1 MNKYFITGIGTNV
14 GKTIVS
20 AILTE
25 ALKADYWKPVQ
36 SGVADGTDK
45 GLVSSLITN
54 TTSVCHNESYS
65 FQEPASPHLAASL
78 ENQKIKLEQMH
89 LPDTQN
95 DLIIEG
101 AGGILVPLNDSNYV
115 IDLAQ
120 EFEADVILVCR
131 NYLGCINHS
140 LLSIDYLVKNNFPV
154 KGLVLVGNFDK
165 AVKLA
170 ITNYSELPVLA
181 EIPEMSEISKE
192 TILNQA
198 QKINLSLFQD

>member
-1 MNKYFITGIGTNV
+1 MNKYFITGIGTDV

-45 GLVSSLITN
+45 SLVSSLITN

-120 EFEADVILVCR
+120 EFEADVIFVCR

-154 KGLVLVGNFDK
+154 KGIVLVGNFDK

-198 QKINLSLFQD
+198 QKINVSLFQD

>member
-1 MNKYFITGIGTNV
+1 MNKYFITGIGTDV

-45 GLVSSLITN
+45 SLVSSLITN

-154 KGLVLVGNFDK
+154 KGIVLVGNFDK

-192 TILNQA
+192 SILNQA
-198 QKINLSLFQD
+198 QKINVSLFQD

>member
-1 MNKYFITGIGTNV
+1 MNKYFITGIGTDV

-45 GLVSSLITN
+45 SLVSSLITN

-154 KGLVLVGNFDK
+154 KGIVLVGNFDK

-198 QKINLSLFQD
+198 QKINVSLFQD

>member
-36 SGVADGTDK
+36 SGVAEGTDK

-54 TTSVCHNESYS
+54 TTSVCHNESYC

-192 TILNQA
+192 SILNQA

>member
-1 MNKYFITGIGTNV
+1 MNKYFITGIGTDV

-36 SGVADGTDK
+36 SGVADGTDR

-154 KGLVLVGNFDK
+154 KGIVLVGNFDK

-181 EIPEMSEISKE
+181 EIPEMSEISRE

-198 QKINLSLFQD
+198 QKINVSLFQD

>member
-36 SGVADGTDK
+36 SGVAEGTDK

-54 TTSVCHNESYS
+54 TTSVCHNESYC
-65 FQEPASPHLAASL
+65 FHEPASPHLAASL

-154 KGLVLVGNFDK
+154 KGIVLVGNFDK

>member
-45 GLVSSLITN
+45 DLVSSLITN

-154 KGLVLVGNFDK
+154 KGLVMVGNFDK

>member
-1 MNKYFITGIGTNV
+1 MNKYFITGIGTDV

-45 GLVSSLITN
+45 SLVSSLITN

-65 FQEPASPHLAASL
+65 YQEPASPHLAASL

-154 KGLVLVGNFDK
+154 KGIVLVGNFDK

-198 QKINLSLFQD
+198 QKINVSLFQD

>member
-36 SGVADGTDK
+36 SGVAEGTDK
-45 GLVSSLITN
+45 GLVSSLLTN
-54 TTSVCHNESYS
+54 AASVCHNESYC

-154 KGLVLVGNFDK
+154 KGIVLVGNFDK

>member
-1 MNKYFITGIGTNV
+1 MNKYFITGIGTDV

-45 GLVSSLITN
+45 SLVSSLITN

-78 ENQKIKLEQMH
+78 ENQKIKLEQMQ

-154 KGLVLVGNFDK
+154 KGIVLVGNFDK

-198 QKINLSLFQD
+198 QKINVSLFQD

>member
-45 GLVSSLITN
+45 DLVSSLITN

-89 LPDTQN
+89 LPETQN

-101 AGGILVPLNDSNYV
+101 GGGILVPLNDSNYV